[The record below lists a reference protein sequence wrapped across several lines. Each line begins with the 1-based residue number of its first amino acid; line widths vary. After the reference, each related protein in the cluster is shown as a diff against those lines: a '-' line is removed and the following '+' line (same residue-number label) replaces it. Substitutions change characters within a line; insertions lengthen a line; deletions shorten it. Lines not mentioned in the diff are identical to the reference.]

1 MILERVVVLS
11 KLTFSVAASKF
22 RSFSTSLAYG
32 VPQVSILGPLWFLLS
47 ALSSTHFKHNS
58 YHCYANDIKLYFFLR
73 YLLATYLLYLLRL
86 H

>member
-11 KLTFSVAASKF
+11 ELTFSVAASKF

-58 YHCYANDIKLYFFLR
+58 YHCYANDIKLYFFLKIFIS
-73 YLLATYLLYLLRL
+73 YISIIPT
-86 H
+86 

>member
-11 KLTFSVAASKF
+11 KLTFSAAASKF

-58 YHCYANDIKLYFFLR
+58 YHCYANDIKLYFHFKIFIS
-73 YLLATYLLYLLRL
+73 YISIIPA
-86 H
+86 